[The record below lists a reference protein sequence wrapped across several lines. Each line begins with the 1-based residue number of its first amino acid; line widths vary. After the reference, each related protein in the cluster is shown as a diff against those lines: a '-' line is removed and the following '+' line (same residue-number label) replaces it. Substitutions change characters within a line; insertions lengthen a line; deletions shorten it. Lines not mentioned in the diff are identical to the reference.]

1 MKYWYIIFL
10 SSAAFFLSYF
20 SRITWS
26 IVSAYSS
33 LKPTIPE
40 DSLIFSLFFLGYV
53 IVQLPSGILSDMLSP
68 RIITVLSLTSLSL
81 SLFLSGIANNIRIE
95 YVASLLMGLSAGW
108 IYPATIKILSI
119 TYNGKDLAVAIGY
132 YSLAWP
138 LSITLS
144 GLILPYISINLGWR
158 SSYFLLTIL
167 GISIAIGFLIL
178 HTSSERERKKQ
189 QLLLLNIN
197 VAIVSIAGFLFFSS
211 YWIITLYSYKYF
223 LSVIHNPY
231 IAGVAYSL
239 LAAAGIPSTIVSGY
253 IINKLGVKN
262 TLFLFEILY
271 GIMVIIMAFSLIPA
285 LILLTATIM
294 GFIRFVIT
302 PANSTAVSVI
312 GKEKAGAVT
321 GTANLFWQ
329 SSGIVAPLIASYLI
343 TNFSYFILWIFS
355 SILIIISS
363 LIYLGLKIK

>member
-1 MKYWYIIFL
+1 M
-10 SSAAFFLSYF
+10 
-20 SRITWS
+20 
-26 IVSAYSS
+26 
-33 LKPTIPE
+33 
-40 DSLIFSLFFLGYV
+40 
-53 IVQLPSGILSDMLSP
+53 
-68 RIITVLSLTSLSL
+68 
-81 SLFLSGIANNIRIE
+81 
-95 YVASLLMGLSAGW
+95 
-108 IYPATIKILSI
+108 
-119 TYNGKDLAVAIGY
+119 
-132 YSLAWP
+132 
-138 LSITLS
+138 
-144 GLILPYISINLGWR
+144 
-158 SSYFLLTIL
+158 
-167 GISIAIGFLIL
+167 
-178 HTSSERERKKQ
+178 
-189 QLLLLNIN
+189 LNIN

-312 GKEKAGAVT
+312 GKDKAGAVT
-321 GTANLFWQ
+321 GTANLF
-329 SSGIVAPLIASYLI
+329 
-343 TNFSYFILWIFS
+343 
-355 SILIIISS
+355 
-363 LIYLGLKIK
+363 

>member
-1 MKYWYIIFL
+1 MKYWYTIFL

-26 IVSAYSS
+26 IVSAYSL

-68 RIITVLSLTSLSL
+68 RIITVLSLTFLSL

-178 HTSSERERKKQ
+178 HTSSERERK
-189 QLLLLNIN
+189 NN
-197 VAIVSIAGFLFFSS
+197 
-211 YWIITLYSYKYF
+211 
-223 LSVIHNPY
+223 
-231 IAGVAYSL
+231 
-239 LAAAGIPSTIVSGY
+239 
-253 IINKLGVKN
+253 
-262 TLFLFEILY
+262 
-271 GIMVIIMAFSLIPA
+271 
-285 LILLTATIM
+285 
-294 GFIRFVIT
+294 
-302 PANSTAVSVI
+302 
-312 GKEKAGAVT
+312 
-321 GTANLFWQ
+321 
-329 SSGIVAPLIASYLI
+329 
-343 TNFSYFILWIFS
+343 NFYC
-355 SILIIISS
+355 
-363 LIYLGLKIK
+363 